1 MAKPQISRFSDIE
14 SSSKSVMYHGSLTF
28 KGISNVFSQM
38 ADQTPV
44 VIYVKYCNTNLYY
57 IFIMKNYPY
66 YMAKSLFYNCIAC

>member
-1 MAKPQISRFSDIE
+1 M
-14 SSSKSVMYHGSLTF
+14 T
-28 KGISNVFSQM
+28 
-38 ADQTPV
+38 DQTPV